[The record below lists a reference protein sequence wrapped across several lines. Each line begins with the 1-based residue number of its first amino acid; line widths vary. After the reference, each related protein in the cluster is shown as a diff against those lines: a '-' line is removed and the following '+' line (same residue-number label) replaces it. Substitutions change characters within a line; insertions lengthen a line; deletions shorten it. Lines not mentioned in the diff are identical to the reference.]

1 MQVSMAG
8 PPGQFPMMK
17 ASDGKPVPPGQQQMQ
32 GQPQLIAM
40 PGGGMAYMHAGPQ
53 QFMQNGQI
61 IFRAP
66 GSDGQQQLMFSPS
79 GPGAP
84 PTGPAQVPAHSQG
97 PPTAAWDA
105 GAPPAAAAQHAPAPS
120 WQDGHLQ
127 GHRAAPQHQLPV
139 PAQDGLQRQHA
150 QPAQPKVQAEDV
162 P

>member
-1 MQVSMAG
+1 MITSNGQLQMPPGQPQLLPDNIMLAPQGMPGGMQVSMAG
-8 PPGQFPMMK
+8 PPGQAPMMK

-84 PTGPAQVPAHSQG
+84 HTIKYLPSLTIQFYCTVQKHFVYIFSLLYILYNRTGSV
-97 PPTAAWDA
+97 D
-105 GAPPAAAAQHAPAPS
+105 
-120 WQDGHLQ
+120 
-127 GHRAAPQHQLPV
+127 
-139 PAQDGLQRQHA
+139 
-150 QPAQPKVQAEDV
+150 
-162 P
+162 